1 MKRLFVDTSAW
12 DAIADAGDPN
22 HEVAR
27 AFQEEIAGQRLL
39 VATSYV
45 LDELYT
51 LLLLNVGYQRTL
63 DVKAKLDILV
73 DEKVLEIIWV
83 TEEIAA
89 EAWDVFVR
97 YNADKVWS
105 FTDCISYVVMKRQGI
120 SEAFAF
126 DDDFR
131 QMGFVC
137 RP

>member
-1 MKRLFVDTSAW
+1 M
-12 DAIADAGDPN
+12 
-22 HEVAR
+22 
-27 AFQEEIAGQRLL
+27 L
-39 VATSYV
+39 VATNYV
-45 LDELYT
+45 LDELHT
-51 LLLLNVGYQRTL
+51 LLLLNVGYRRTL
-63 DVKAKLDILV
+63 DVKRNLDIMV
-73 DEKVLEIIWV
+73 EEQILEIVWV
-83 TEEIAA
+83 TEGITA

-105 FTDCISYVVMKRQGI
+105 FTDCVSFVVMKQRGI

>member
-1 MKRLFVDTSAW
+1 M
-12 DAIADAGDPN
+12 ADAGDPN
-22 HEVAR
+22 HELAR
-27 AFQEEIAGQRLL
+27 AFQEEIAGERVL
-39 VATSYV
+39 VATNYV

-63 DVKAKLDILV
+63 DVKSKLDIMV
-73 DEKVLEIIWV
+73 EEQILEIVWV
-83 TEEIAA
+83 TEEITA
-89 EAWDVFVR
+89 EAWHVFVT
-97 YNADKVWS
+97 YNADKIWS
-105 FTDCISYVVMKRQGI
+105 FTDCVSFVVMKQQGI